1 MKVVPVTACF
11 QRRDRD
17 FRPCPLRAYGARK
30 FMKIAQSQGTM
41 RTVGSGEVQLI
52 SGAVEAVTLSD
63 PEHA

>member
-1 MKVVPVTACF
+1 MSAV
-11 QRRDRD
+11 D
-17 FRPCPLRAYGARK
+17 FRPCPLRAYGPRK

-41 RTVGSGEVQLI
+41 RTVGSGEVELI